1 MNRARNPECFDLKI
15 FSTLP
20 ENFSKIHLKIFYF
33 KLDSIVIDEK
43 FNADFEEDEQEDNE
57 TVKKESFRM
66 DDGLFIKHIYMD

>member
-1 MNRARNPECFDLKI
+1 MNRARTLECLDLKN